1 MNLKNNLVS
10 LTGGLGNQLF
20 QLAAALTHF
29 QNSDVGL
36 ISTYGAP
43 RTSSNGK
50 PEIFNFKLPDRVS
63 MVSKNN
69 SKFIFRKCIGYN
81 LRMGVSPRRYEK
93 IPVIKWSIGIAS
105 KLLISLDLHGN
116 FNFTASKGV
125 GYCNLASPR
134 KKNLLIGY
142 FQSYRWAFKSDTI
155 SELMTIR
162 PLITSNT
169 LADLIIENELH
180 KPIFVHVRLGDY
192 LKENDFGIPSK
203 LYYEK
208 AISIH
213 MQEKVISSIWLFSDD
228 PTAAIHYIPEEYRS
242 LVRLIP
248 EIDNSATLTLELL
261 RYGDRYILANSSFS
275 WWGAMLAHKEG
286 VRVIAPY
293 PWFKNMESPI
303 DLIPPNW
310 ETLNPW

>member
-1 MNLKNNLVS
+1 MKIKKNLVS

-29 QNSDVGL
+29 QNSDIGL
-36 ISTYGAP
+36 ISAYGTP
-43 RTSSNGK
+43 RTSFNGK
-50 PEIFNFKLPDRVS
+50 PEILNFKLPDRVS
-63 MVSKNN
+63 MVNKKN

-81 LRMGVSPRRYEK
+81 LRMGISPRKYEE
-93 IPVIKWSIGIAS
+93 ILVIKCLIRLAT
-105 KLLISLDLHGN
+105 KLLISLDLHGI

-162 PLITSNT
+162 PLIASNT
-169 LADLIIENELH
+169 LADLIVESELH

-192 LKENDFGIPSK
+192 LEENDFGIPSK

-208 AISIH
+208 AISIY

-228 PTAAIHYIPEEYRS
+228 PTAAIHYIPEKYRS

>member
-93 IPVIKWSIGIAS
+93 I
-105 KLLISLDLHGN
+105 
-116 FNFTASKGV
+116 
-125 GYCNLASPR
+125 
-134 KKNLLIGY
+134 
-142 FQSYRWAFKSDTI
+142 
-155 SELMTIR
+155 
-162 PLITSNT
+162 
-169 LADLIIENELH
+169 
-180 KPIFVHVRLGDY
+180 
-192 LKENDFGIPSK
+192 
-203 LYYEK
+203 
-208 AISIH
+208 
-213 MQEKVISSIWLFSDD
+213 
-228 PTAAIHYIPEEYRS
+228 
-242 LVRLIP
+242 
-248 EIDNSATLTLELL
+248 
-261 RYGDRYILANSSFS
+261 
-275 WWGAMLAHKEG
+275 
-286 VRVIAPY
+286 
-293 PWFKNMESPI
+293 SPI
-303 DLIPPNW
+303 P
-310 ETLNPW
+310 